1 MAYLLAIFTTLIKK
15 KGANLEI
22 ELDGKPVHKGRLL
35 LTSIANGCFCGG
47 GVKSNPGACVHD
59 GLMNVNVI
67 YNISRI
73 RFITLLPHYMKG
85 THGTVK
91 GIERFISNTACKE
104 IEIKPIG
111 NSMRICVDGEIIS
124 AGKTKFEILHDAYR
138 FVVPYPAQ

>member
-1 MAYLLAIFTTLIKK
+1 
-15 KGANLEI
+15 
-22 ELDGKPVHKGRLL
+22 
-35 LTSIANGCFCGG
+35 
-47 GVKSNPGACVHD
+47 
-59 GLMNVNVI
+59 
-67 YNISRI
+67 
-73 RFITLLPHYMKG
+73 MKG

-104 IEIKPIG
+104 IKIKPIG